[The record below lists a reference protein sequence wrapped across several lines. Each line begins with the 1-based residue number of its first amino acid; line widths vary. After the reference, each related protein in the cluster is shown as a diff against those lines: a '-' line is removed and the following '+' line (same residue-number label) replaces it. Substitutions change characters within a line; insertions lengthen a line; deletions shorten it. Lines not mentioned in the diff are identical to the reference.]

1 METAVS
7 FWGNLISAW
16 FWILGLC
23 LKENLFGSCQIVI
36 LGLTSLKYGFFEH
49 WCKPNGSSVTWS
61 HDTILILDIV
71 FVLIIMQYYFMSSQW
86 SDMVVHMFQP
96 SLVIHKDKD
105 VYQKIH
111 VTGRWIQITMCE
123 GFVHSEIL
131 HRC

>member
-1 METAVS
+1 
-7 FWGNLISAW
+7 
-16 FWILGLC
+16 
-23 LKENLFGSCQIVI
+23 
-36 LGLTSLKYGFFEH
+36 
-49 WCKPNGSSVTWS
+49 
-61 HDTILILDIV
+61 
-71 FVLIIMQYYFMSSQW
+71 MQYYFMSSQW